1 MRKLLMPLIFG
12 LSLSYPFL
20 IFYGLQN
27 FKAAWLLPI
36 LFLMILARL
45 LMTGTSK
52 THRMLF
58 LGGTLLMV
66 VLISFSGAEL
76 GLKLYPVLIS
86 ASFLIVFFSSLY
98 SKQSAVERI
107 ARIKEPD
114 LPPKAVNYTRRV
126 TQVWSLF
133 FFINGG
139 IALYLAIYG
148 STKMWTLYNGL
159 ISYLVMAMI
168 FSVEFIVRQKV
179 RQQ

>member
-1 MRKLLMPLIFG
+1 MSLIFG

-36 LFLMILARL
+36 LFFMIFTRL
-45 LMTGTSK
+45 LMIGANN
-52 THRMLF
+52 THRVLL
-58 LGGTLLMV
+58 LGGTLLMA

-86 ASFLIVFFSSLY
+86 TSFLIVFFSSLY
-98 SKQSAVERI
+98 SKQSAIERI

-126 TQVWSLF
+126 TQVWSVF
-133 FFINGG
+133 FLINGG

-148 STKMWTLYNGL
+148 STEMWTLYNGL
-159 ISYLVMAMI
+159 ISYLIMAMI
-168 FSVEFIVRQKV
+168 FSVEFVVRQKV